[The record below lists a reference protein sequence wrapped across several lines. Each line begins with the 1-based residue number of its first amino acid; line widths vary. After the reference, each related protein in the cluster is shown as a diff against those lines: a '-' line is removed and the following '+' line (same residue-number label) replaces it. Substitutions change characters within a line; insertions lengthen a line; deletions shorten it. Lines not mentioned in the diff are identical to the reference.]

1 MTIYTSLAY
10 GVLYLI
16 FFVYPYSFQE
26 VRGWSLE
33 TASLPF
39 LAVAAGV
46 LFAGLAMAI
55 FNKLWWLPRFLRNRM
70 KVNPEDRIFPLIASS
85 IILPTGLFWFAWTSN
100 KNTTWVPQVL
110 AGIFIGAGIMLPF
123 LSGTAYLIDV
133 YLLNANS
140 ALAAN
145 ICIRSMSA
153 AVFPLFGKPMYERLG
168 VAWATSLLAFFCVAL
183 IPFPIVL
190 WRYGEKIRGLSKYS
204 FEL

>member
-26 VRGWSLE
+26 VRGWPLE

-39 LAVAAGV
+39 LGVAVGV
-46 LFAGLAMAI
+46 LFAGLATAI

-70 KVNPEDRIFPLIASS
+70 KVNPEDRMLPLVTSS

-100 KNTTWVPQVL
+100 RNITWVPQVL
-110 AGIFIGAGIMLPF
+110 SGIFIGAGIMLPF

-153 AVFPLFGKPMYERLG
+153 AAFPLFAKPMYERLG
-168 VAWATSLLAFFCVAL
+168 VAWATSLLAFFCVVL

-190 WRYGEKIRGLSKYS
+190 WRYGEKIRGWSKYS

>member
-16 FFVYPYSFQE
+16 FFVCPYSIQE
-26 VRGWSLE
+26 VRGWPLE

-39 LAVAAGV
+39 LGVAVGV

-55 FNKLWWLPRFLRNRM
+55 NKLWWLPRFLRNRM
-70 KVNPEDRIFPLIASS
+70 KVNPEDRMLPLITSS

-100 KNTTWVPQVL
+100 RNITWVPQVL
-110 AGIFIGAGIMLPF
+110 SEIFIGAGIMLPF

-153 AVFPLFGKPMYERLG
+153 AVFPLFAKPMYQRLG
-168 VAWATSLLAFFCVAL
+168 VAWATSLLAFFCAVL

-190 WRYGEKIRGLSKYS
+190 WRYGEKIRGWSKYS